1 MNTYRT
7 AEVAAAIGIH
17 PNTVRLYEKLSLIPK
32 PEREANGYRISNAED
47 IKRLKVI
54 RSMRCANYSLEAIL
68 RMLRQL
74 SQNPDVDIKA
84 ALNTPNPS
92 EDIISICDRLIVSLT
107 AAECNATKIGGMLQ
121 EMKEKYENPPLCHQS
136 LDWWYFF
143 IRKMNDIEETED
155 NKRQLKILQPTRH
168 FILEE
173 CRTIFFK
180 RNWRIP
186 PTRRRN
192 PSSPRSSVS
201 RISLFAT
208 RKQKPY

>member
-107 AAECNATKIGGMLQ
+107 AAECNAKKIVGMLQ
-121 EMKEKYENPPLCHQS
+121 EMKEKY
-136 LDWWYFF
+136 
-143 IRKMNDIEETED
+143 
-155 NKRQLKILQPTRH
+155 
-168 FILEE
+168 
-173 CRTIFFK
+173 
-180 RNWRIP
+180 
-186 PTRRRN
+186 
-192 PSSPRSSVS
+192 
-201 RISLFAT
+201 
-208 RKQKPY
+208 